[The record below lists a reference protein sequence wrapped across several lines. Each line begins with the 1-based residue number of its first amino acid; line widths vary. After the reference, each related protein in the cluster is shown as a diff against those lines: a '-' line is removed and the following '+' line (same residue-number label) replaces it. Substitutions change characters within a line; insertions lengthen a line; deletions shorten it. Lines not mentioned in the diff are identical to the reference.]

1 MKPMRI
7 LTVVLLVAVSAC
19 TWRPDPDEHA
29 RKFFD
34 EGQEMIIKALKKQ
47 DATDQ
52 QLQAAEAVLAK
63 YQPTLPGELATVMRR
78 QRDLFRAVATGQDSA
93 TLARLET
100 ELHQAHERTV
110 RTIGRMH
117 EEIGTAVG
125 ATTWKGAQA
134 QLDKRWAKHFDE

>member
-1 MKPMRI
+1 MKSRHLI
-7 LTVVLLVAVSAC
+7 AVVLMVAVSAC

-29 RKFFD
+29 RDFFD
-34 EGQEMIIKALKKQ
+34 EGHEMIIKALKKQ
-47 DATDQ
+47 DATDP
-52 QLQAAEAVLAK
+52 QLKAAEAVLAK
-63 YQPTLPGELATVMRR
+63 YQPTLPGEIATVMRK

-93 TLARLET
+93 TLTRREA
-100 ELHQAHERTV
+100 ELHQAHEGTV

>member
-1 MKPMRI
+1 MKYRHLI
-7 LTVVLLVAVSAC
+7 AVALTVVVSAC
-19 TWRPDPDEHA
+19 AWHPDPDRHA
-29 RKFFD
+29 RRFFE
-34 EGQEMIIKALKKQ
+34 EGQETIIKALKKQ

-52 QLQAAEAVLAK
+52 QLAAAEAVLAK
-63 YQPTLPGELATVMRR
+63 YQPTVPGELATVMRR

-100 ELHQAHERTV
+100 ELHQAHEGTV

-117 EEIGTAVG
+117 EEIGSAVG

-134 QLDKRWAKHFDE
+134 QLDKRWAKHFDR